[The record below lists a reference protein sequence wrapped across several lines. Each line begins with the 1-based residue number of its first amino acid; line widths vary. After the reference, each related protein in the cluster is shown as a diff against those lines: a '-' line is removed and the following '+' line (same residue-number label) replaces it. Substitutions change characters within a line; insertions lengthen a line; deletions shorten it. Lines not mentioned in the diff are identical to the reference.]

1 MPRSGATG
9 ASASVLKLLLLLS
22 PDSLKGVGMLIR
34 QERPS
39 DAPAVRAVTA
49 AAFGGVAHAAPPI
62 EPDGVPGEATLVGWL
77 RDDPGWVPELSL
89 VAEAGSGAEVAGHVI
104 ATHGQLGDRPA
115 LGLGPLSV
123 DPAHQGRGIGSAL
136 MHTLLGAAD
145 AMGEPVVVLLGDP
158 ALYSRFGFVPAGG
171 LGIEAPDPGWGDYFQ
186 ARTLGAWR
194 AQYAGQFRYAAPFD
208 RI

>member
-1 MPRSGATG
+1 MEF
-9 ASASVLKLLLLLS
+9 VLPLS
-22 PDSLKGVGMLIR
+22 PGVFESVRMLIR

-39 DAPAVRAVTA
+39 DVQAVRAVTA
-49 AAFGGVAHAAPPI
+49 AAFGRVAHAAPPV

-77 RDDPGWVPELSL
+77 RGDPGWVPELSL
-89 VAEAGSGAEVAGHVI
+89 VAEAGSGSGAEVVGHVI
-104 ATHGQLGDRPA
+104 ATHGRLADRPA

-136 MHTLLGAAD
+136 MHALLGAAD

-186 ARTLGAWR
+186 ARTLSAWR
-194 AQYAGQFRYAAPFD
+194 AEYAGRFRYAAAFD
-208 RI
+208 RL